1 MATFNSRY
9 TTSELLKVM
18 ERRSL
23 QHYYWSYNNGEY
35 TFYFID
41 NRRCPKL
48 NSNGTYSI
56 VSHKAN
62 YYRLRTKLTFLPFRL
77 ILDPRSKWNT
87 YRNYLYDIVPDS
99 CFIFGDAGFK
109 IKELNER
116 YGGQLVVRVVVI

>member
-23 QHYYWSYNNGEY
+23 VHYYWTYNNSEY
-35 TFYFID
+35 TFYFVD
-41 NRRCPKL
+41 NRRPFVRKP
-48 NSNGTYSI
+48 NGLLHFNC
-56 VSHKAN
+56 HKAN
-62 YYRLRTKLTFLPFRL
+62 YYRLRNKINFLPFRL
-77 ILDPRSKWNT
+77 AFLTILANKT
-87 YRNYLYDIVPDS
+87 YSFDLVPDS
-99 CFIFGDAGFK
+99 MWINDCSGFK